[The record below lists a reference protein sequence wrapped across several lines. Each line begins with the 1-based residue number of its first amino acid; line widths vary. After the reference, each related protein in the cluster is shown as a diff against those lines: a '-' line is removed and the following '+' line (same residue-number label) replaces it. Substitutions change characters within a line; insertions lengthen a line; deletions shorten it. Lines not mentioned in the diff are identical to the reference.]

1 MTHLVELPEN
11 VERVL
16 EQKARQRG
24 VALDAYLLELAVR
37 DAQDAAQKEA
47 VRREAVR
54 AARGMLAHCG
64 PTPEERRRWK
74 DEEIQREMDKDE
86 EFLGRAKVAGNILS
100 DEVTS

>member
-54 AARGMLAHCG
+54 TGFGMLAHCG

-74 DEEIQREMDKDE
+74 DEEIALEI
-86 EFLGRAKVAGNILS
+86 AKSERGAS
-100 DEVTS
+100 